1 LHKKAIAAIMTIGL
15 VLTTSVQVL
24 ADPSVDD
31 QLNTYKNQY
40 NQSQSNLSA
49 AQKKYNDLNTRLQT
63 LDEKISDNMNDIDN
77 INKKVDEVKA
87 NISVTEQGID
97 KAENDIND
105 QQDKYDKMMK
115 SMYANESS
123 GGYISILLDSKGLS
137 DFISKVDIIQ
147 KVTQYD
153 NNIISNLKQRRAEVQ
168 SQKDALAS
176 DMSNLSALK
185 DESEKKL
192 ADLNRQETA
201 DAQLAAKA
209 QADENAAIASSS
221 TLKAQVDELS
231 KKSEEMK
238 VQALAAAKV
247 EAEAPASINRGSV
260 QYTGSNAVLNY
271 AYQFI
276 GLPYVYGGTTPAGF
290 DCSGFV
296 QYVYGHFG
304 VSLGRDTYA
313 QIDDGTPVTGA
324 LQPGDLVFF
333 GDPTA
338 PHHVG
343 IYVGGGQMIDSPC
356 TGQTI
361 GIHYLYGDYSAARRV
376 R

>member
-15 VLTTSVQVL
+15 VLTTSVQAL
-24 ADPSVDD
+24 ADPSIDD

-49 AQKKYNDLNTRLQT
+49 AQKKYNDLNTRVQI

-87 NISVTEQGID
+87 NIAVTQQGID

-137 DFISKVDIIQ
+137 DFIAKVDIIQ

-168 SQKDALAS
+168 SQKDSLAS

-185 DESEKKL
+185 DANEKKL
-192 ADLNRQETA
+192 ADLNRQEA
-201 DAQLAAKA
+201 VDAQLAAKA
-209 QADENAAIASSS
+209 QADEKTAIASSS
-221 TLKAQVDELS
+221 SLKSQVAELS
-231 KKSEEMK
+231 EKSEEMK
-238 VQALAAAKV
+238 VQALAAANV
-247 EAEAPASINRGSV
+247 APTSINRGNV
-260 QYTGSNAVLNY
+260 HYAGSNAVLNY

-276 GLPYVYGGTTPAGF
+276 GTPYQWGGTSPSTGF

-296 QYVYGHFG
+296 QYVYGHCG
-304 VSLGRDTYA
+304 VSLDRDTYG
-313 QIDDGTPVTGA
+313 QINDGTPVAPGD

-333 GDPTA
+333 GNPTA

-343 IYVGGGQMIDSPC
+343 IYVGNGQMIDSPC
-356 TGQTI
+356 TGESI
-361 GIHYLYGDYSAARRV
+361 GIHTLYGDFSAARRV

>member
-40 NQSQSNLSA
+40 NQSQSNISA
-49 AQKKYNDLNTRLQT
+49 AQKKYNYLNTRLQI

-87 NISVTEQGID
+87 NISVTQQGID

-176 DMSNLSALK
+176 DMSNLSVLK
-185 DESEKKL
+185 NESEKKL

-201 DAQLAAKA
+201 DAWLATKA
-209 QADENAAIASSS
+209 QADEKAAIASSS
-221 TLKAQVDELS
+221 SLKAQVAELS
-231 KKSEEMK
+231 EKSEEMK
-238 VQALAAAKV
+238 VQALAAV
-247 EAEAPASINRGSV
+247 NFGPASINRGSV
-260 QYTGSNAVLNY
+260 KYTGSNAILNY